1 MPMTLGI
8 DTGGTYTDA
17 VIMDH
22 ERSHVLAQ
30 AKALTTHENLSE
42 GIREAI
48 LAVLNSLPGRFSPAE
63 IELVGLSTTLATNAI
78 VEGHGS
84 PICLLLIGYDAELIR
99 QYRFEK
105 ELVAPDVVYIRGGH
119 NVQGD
124 EVEPLDETAIK
135 EAVSKRCGHVEAFAV
150 SGYFSVRNPAHE
162 LRARALIEDVTGQE
176 VGAAVPI
183 TCGHEL
189 TTQLDSVRRATTTA
203 LNAGLIPLL
212 QELIATVRR
221 TLDELEISAPLMVVK
236 GDGSLVRTEWAM
248 QRPIE
253 TILSGPAASVVGAWH
268 LAGERDVWVVDVG
281 GTTTDIAR
289 LQDGQP
295 KLNPEGAQVGCWR
308 TMVEAVDIHTVGLGG
323 DSQVHLNKDRLAW
336 QNPIAIGPRRIIP
349 LCLLASHYP
358 QVLDELQRQSRQTPP
373 PKMAGRFILAQ
384 RQAAHSLARSEKELL
399 ERLAAGPQSITS
411 LLEGQR
417 FQGTLVYQLEKLAAK
432 HLISFAGFT
441 PTDAVHVLG
450 GYSRWN
456 REAAQLGADLL
467 SAEFSLSAEEF
478 CRQVVTGV
486 SERITTELLGKV
498 LSQEV
503 KALPDW
509 KNERTATAMLARV
522 LAPSIC
528 SALEC
533 QLTLKHPIIAIGAP
547 VEAYLPR
554 VAEHMHT
561 ELVIPEYA
569 HVANAVGAIAGG
581 VVLRMHIVIQF
592 LEEREHSFFRV
603 YLPDGNRDFHEL
615 EQAVEES
622 QKLILPSLK
631 EKAKKAGA
639 EHVEIVMNRR
649 DQRVLTGQGAL
660 DELCLGAELYF
671 TATGR
676 PGMA

>member
-1 MPMTLGI
+1 MPITLGI

-22 ERSHVLAQ
+22 ERSQVLAQ

-48 LAVLNSLPGRFSPAE
+48 LAVLNSPPERFSPAE

-99 QYRFEK
+99 QYRFENA
-105 ELVAPDVVYIRGGH
+105 LVTPDVVYIGGGH
-119 NVQGD
+119 NAQGD
-124 EVEPLDETAIK
+124 EVEPLDEGAVQ
-135 EAVSKRCGHVEAFAV
+135 EAVSTRIGHVEAFAV
-150 SGYFSVRNPAHE
+150 SGYFSVRNPDHE
-162 LRARALIEDVTGQE
+162 LRARALIEEITSQAD
-176 VGAAVPI
+176 GAAVPI

-189 TTQLDSVRRATTTA
+189 TSQLDSVRRATTTA

-212 QELIATVRR
+212 QELIATVRQ
-221 TLDELEISAPLMVVK
+221 TLDELEIVAPLMAVK

-268 LAGERDVWVVDVG
+268 LAGKRDVWVVDVG

-295 KLNPEGAQVGCWR
+295 KLNPEGAQVGRWR

-323 DSQVHLNKDRLAW
+323 DSQVHGNNERLAW
-336 QNPIAIGPRRIIP
+336 QSPIAIGPRRIVP
-349 LCLLASHYP
+349 LCLLARRSP
-358 QVLDELQRQSRQTPP
+358 QVLDELERQARQSPP
-373 PKMAGRFILAQ
+373 PKMAGRFILAR
-384 RQAAHSLARSEKELL
+384 RQAFHSLSSSEQKLL
-399 ERLAAGPQSITS
+399 DRLTDGPQSIS
-411 LLEGQR
+411 RLIEGQR
-417 FQGTLVYQLEKLAAK
+417 STASLMYQLEQMAAK
-432 HLISFAGFT
+432 HLIAFAGFT

-456 REAAQLGADLL
+456 RKAARLGAELL
-467 SAEFSLSAEEF
+467 SAEFCLSPEEL
-478 CRQVVTGV
+478 CRKIVDGV

-498 LSQEV
+498 LSQEA
-503 KALPDW
+503 KTLPDW
-509 KNERTATAMLARV
+509 KNERTATAMLARA

-533 QLTLKHPIIAIGAP
+533 QLTLKHPVIAIGAP

-561 ELVIPEYA
+561 ELIIPDYA

-581 VVLRMHIVIQF
+581 VVLRMRVVIQL
-592 LEEREHSFFRV
+592 LEEYERAFFRA
-603 YLPDGNRDFHEL
+603 YLPDGNYDFDEL
-615 EQAVEES
+615 EQAVEETR
-622 QKLILPSLK
+622 KLILPSLQ
-631 EKAKKAGA
+631 EKTKQAGA
-639 EHVEIVMNRR
+639 EHVEIVMKRH
-649 DQRVLTGQGAL
+649 DQRVPTGPGTI
-660 DELCLGAELYF
+660 DELCLGSELFF

-676 PGMA
+676 PGML